1 MDHGLE
7 QITPETAALLAA
19 QAQAQGLSI
28 DAYLQTLLGMPRQHQ
43 TLATL
48 SDEEFE
54 ALMEEF
60 AQGTAHLPALPA
72 DFSRKDIYFNHD

>member
-1 MDHGLE
+1 MDHELE
-7 QITPETAALLAA
+7 QIAPETAALLAA

-28 DAYLQTLLGMPRQHQ
+28 DAYLQTLLGMPQQNR
-43 TLATL
+43 TLAAL

-54 ALMEEF
+54 VLMTEF
-60 AQGTAHLPALPA
+60 AQGTAHVPALPT